1 MNRFII
7 ADASKCIGCR
17 TCEVACVVSHQENQ
31 DCASLTP
38 ETFLPRIHV
47 IKGVNISTATVCR
60 QCEDAPCANVCPN
73 GAISRD
79 KGFVHVM
86 QERCIG
92 CKTCVVACPYG
103 AMEVVVRPVIR
114 NSGAGLNVRADKA
127 EANKCDLCNHRE
139 DGPACMAACPTHAL
153 ICVDRNKLEQLSAE
167 KRRRTA
173 LMPGV
178 YQLYH
183 GIYFSELLFHAA
195 RMAEEKGRQL
205 LLADGKHSAEEER
218 QAIQYLLDLR
228 CDAIMIYP
236 RFLSVDEIDDII
248 DAHSQPIMVLN
259 RRLRKNSSH
268 SVWCDHK
275 QTSFN
280 AVAELIN
287 AGHQEIAFLTGSM
300 DSPTS
305 IERLAGYKDA
315 LAQHGIAL
323 NEKLIANGKWTPAS
337 GAEGVE
343 MLLERG
349 AKFSALVASN
359 DDMAIGAMKA
369 LHERGVAV
377 PEQVSVIGFDDI
389 AIAPYTV
396 PALSSVKIP
405 VTEMIQEIIGRLIF
419 MLDGGDF
426 SPPKTFSGKLIRRD
440 SLIAPS
446 R

>member
-7 ADASKCIGCR
+7 ADASKCIGCC

-38 ETFLPRIHV
+38 ETFLPCIHV

-173 LMPGV
+173 LM
-178 YQLYH
+178 
-183 GIYFSELLFHAA
+183 F
-195 RMAEEKGRQL
+195 
-205 LLADGKHSAEEER
+205 
-218 QAIQYLLDLR
+218 
-228 CDAIMIYP
+228 
-236 RFLSVDEIDDII
+236 
-248 DAHSQPIMVLN
+248 
-259 RRLRKNSSH
+259 
-268 SVWCDHK
+268 
-275 QTSFN
+275 
-280 AVAELIN
+280 
-287 AGHQEIAFLTGSM
+287 
-300 DSPTS
+300 
-305 IERLAGYKDA
+305 
-315 LAQHGIAL
+315 
-323 NEKLIANGKWTPAS
+323 
-337 GAEGVE
+337 
-343 MLLERG
+343 
-349 AKFSALVASN
+349 
-359 DDMAIGAMKA
+359 
-369 LHERGVAV
+369 
-377 PEQVSVIGFDDI
+377 
-389 AIAPYTV
+389 
-396 PALSSVKIP
+396 
-405 VTEMIQEIIGRLIF
+405 
-419 MLDGGDF
+419 
-426 SPPKTFSGKLIRRD
+426 
-440 SLIAPS
+440 
-446 R
+446 